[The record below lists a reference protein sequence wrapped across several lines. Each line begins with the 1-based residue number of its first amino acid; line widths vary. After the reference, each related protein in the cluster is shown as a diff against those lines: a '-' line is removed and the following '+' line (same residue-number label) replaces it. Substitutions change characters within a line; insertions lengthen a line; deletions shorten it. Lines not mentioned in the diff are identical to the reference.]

1 MSEKRVA
8 CLYRVST
15 LMQVE
20 DDDIPMQKKAC
31 KEFIEKMPNWK
42 LVKEYCEK
50 GVSGY
55 KKKAIDR
62 DQLQAAKEDAL
73 KNEFD
78 ILLVFMFDRLG
89 RREDETPFVVEWFV
103 QQGIEVWSTKEGQ
116 QKFDNRVDKLLN
128 YIRYW
133 QAGGESEKTSIR
145 VKEKQSQMVKD
156 GILMY
161 GTPPYGYEMVKS
173 GIFSKKGVERKK
185 LQILPKEAE
194 VVREVY
200 KLSTEN
206 GWGGHRIAKYL
217 NEHNIPTKKNSKWT
231 VSVVNF
237 MLRNPIYKGYL
248 SYNKTSVKK
257 NGTQGR
263 IGSKDWIL
271 SEEKID
277 EIVIIDEEEWNKAQ
291 KIRES
296 RIPDRYKEE
305 NMDYESYPLQTRSK
319 ALLTGFIKC
328 GYCGCNMNS
337 SKSTDRS
344 KLKTGEVK
352 KGKERHYYRCVSRIS
367 NGGATCKT
375 GKTCYKQEEIDN
387 IVIDEVFTYLD
398 TLKKVDL
405 SDRINEI
412 NLKNKTDEEIKLK
425 EVTKK
430 LSKSQDEFETL
441 KGEIVS
447 AINGTSKFSTDILS
461 NLLEQKETEI
471 NNLQL
476 QVQELK
482 EQIEK
487 QKYDYN
493 SMVELKNLIPIWR
506 EEFEKANTEIK
517 KMLLSQI
524 IESVLVFEDKIEI
537 KLRITMKNF
546 LKYAQEMTPN
556 DSKYNQLVNP
566 SKTGYIRL

>member
-31 KEFIEKMPNWK
+31 KEFIDKMPNWN

-55 KKKAIDR
+55 KKKVADR
-62 DQLQAAKEDAL
+62 DKLQEAKEDAL
-73 KNEFD
+73 RKEFD

-145 VKEKQSQMVKD
+145 VKEKQSQMIKD
-156 GILMY
+156 GIYLY
-161 GTPPYGYEMVKS
+161 GCPPYGYETIKS
-173 GIFSKKGVERKK
+173 GIFSKKGIERKK
-185 LQILPKEAE
+185 LKILPQEADI
-194 VVREVY
+194 VKLIY
-200 KLSTEN
+200 KLSIEQ
-206 GWGGHRIAKYL
+206 GWGGHRISKYL

-237 MLRNPIYKGYL
+237 ILRNPIYKGYL
-248 SYNKTSVKK
+248 TYNKTSVKK

-263 IGSKDWIL
+263 VGSKDWIL
-271 SEEKID
+271 SDEKIND
-277 EIVIIDEEEWNKAQ
+277 IVIIDEEEWNKAQ

-296 RIPDRYKEE
+296 RIPDKYKEE
-305 NMDYESYPLQTRSK
+305 NIDYESYPLQTKSQ

-328 GYCGCNMNS
+328 GYCGAKMNS
-337 SKSTDRS
+337 STSTDRT
-344 KLKTGEVK
+344 KLKSGEIK
-352 KGKERHYYRCVSRIS
+352 KGKVRHYYRCVSRIS

-375 GKTCYKQEEIDN
+375 GKTCYKQEEIDE
-387 IVIDEVFTYLD
+387 IVIEEIFTYLD

-405 SDRINEI
+405 TDRINQI
-412 NLKNKTDEEIKLK
+412 NEKNKTDEEIKLK
-425 EVTKK
+425 EVNKK
-430 LSKSQDEFETL
+430 LSKAEDEFSTL
-441 KGEIVS
+441 KNEIVG
-447 AINGTSKFSTDILS
+447 AINGTSKFSVEILS
-461 NLLEQKETEI
+461 DLIDKKEKELNKYKI
-471 NNLQL
+471 QVDKLNN
-476 QVQELK
+476 
-482 EQIEK
+482 QIKK
-487 QKYDYN
+487 QKNDYN
-493 SMVELKNLIPIWR
+493 SMVQLKELIPIWR
-506 EEFEKANTEIK
+506 EEFNNANVEVK

-524 IESVLVFEDKIEI
+524 VEEVLVFEDKIEI
-537 KLRITMKNF
+537 SLKITMKEF
-546 LKYAQEMTPN
+546 LKYAREMSTN
-556 DSKYNQLVNP
+556 EEKTKTLVDHC
-566 SKTGYIRL
+566 KKGYS

>member
-1 MSEKRVA
+1 MSEEKRVG

-31 KEFIEKMPNWK
+31 KEFIDKMPNWT

-55 KKKAIDR
+55 KKKVSDR
-62 DQLQAAKEDAL
+62 DKLQEAKEDAL
-73 KNEFD
+73 RKEFD

-145 VKEKQSQMVKD
+145 VKEKQSQMIKD
-156 GILMY
+156 GIYLY
-161 GTPPYGYEMVKS
+161 GCPPYGYETVKS
-173 GIFSKKGVERKK
+173 GIFSKKGIERKK
-185 LQILPKEAE
+185 LKILPEEAD
-194 VVREVY
+194 VVKLIY
-200 KLSTEN
+200 KLSVEQ
-206 GWGGHRIAKYL
+206 GWGGHRISKYL

-237 MLRNPIYKGYL
+237 ILRNPIYKGYL
-248 SYNKTSVKK
+248 TYNKTSVKK

-263 IGSKDWIL
+263 VGSKDWIL
-271 SEEKID
+271 SDEKID

-296 RIPDRYKEE
+296 RIPDKYKEE
-305 NMDYESYPLQTRSK
+305 NMDYESYPLQTKSQ

-328 GYCGCNMNS
+328 GYCGAKMNS
-337 SKSTDRS
+337 STSTDRT
-344 KLKTGEVK
+344 KLKSGEIK
-352 KGKERHYYRCVSRIS
+352 KGKVRHYYRCVSRIS

-375 GKTCYKQEEIDN
+375 GKTCYKQEEIDG
-387 IVIDEVFTYLD
+387 IVIEEIFTYLD

-405 SDRINEI
+405 TDRINQI
-412 NLKNKTDEEIKLK
+412 NQKNKTDEEIKLK
-425 EVTKK
+425 EVNKK
-430 LSKSQDEFETL
+430 LAKSEDEFSTL
-441 KGEIVS
+441 KNEIIG
-447 AINGTSKFSTDILS
+447 AINGTSKFSVDILS
-461 NLLEQKETEI
+461 DLIDKKEKEI
-471 NNLQL
+471 N
-476 QVQELK
+476 EYK
-482 EQIEK
+482 MQIDKLSNQIKK
-487 QKYDYN
+487 QKDNYN
-493 SMVELKNLIPIWR
+493 SMVQLKELIPIWR
-506 EEFEKANTEIK
+506 EEFDKANVEVK

-524 IESVLVFEDKIEI
+524 VEEVLIFEDKIEI
-537 KLRITMKNF
+537 SLKITMKDF
-546 LKYAQEMTPN
+546 LKYAQEMSIKEEKT
-556 DSKYNQLVNP
+556 KALVNA
-566 SKTGYIRL
+566 SKNGYS

>member
-31 KEFIEKMPNWK
+31 KEFIDKMPNWN

-55 KKKAIDR
+55 KKKVADR
-62 DQLQAAKEDAL
+62 DKLQEAKEDAL
-73 KNEFD
+73 RKEFD

-145 VKEKQSQMVKD
+145 VKEKQSQMIKD
-156 GILMY
+156 GIYLY
-161 GTPPYGYEMVKS
+161 GCPPYGYETIKS
-173 GIFSKKGVERKK
+173 GIFSKKGIERKK
-185 LQILPKEAE
+185 LKILPQEADI
-194 VVREVY
+194 VKLIY
-200 KLSTEN
+200 KLSIEQ
-206 GWGGHRIAKYL
+206 GWGGHRISKYL

-237 MLRNPIYKGYL
+237 ILRNPIYKGYL
-248 SYNKTSVKK
+248 TYNKTSVKK

-263 IGSKDWIL
+263 VGSKDWIL
-271 SEEKID
+271 SDEKIND
-277 EIVIIDEEEWNKAQ
+277 IVIIDEEEWNKAQ

-296 RIPDRYKEE
+296 RIPDKYKEE
-305 NMDYESYPLQTRSK
+305 NMDYESYPLQTKSQ

-328 GYCGCNMNS
+328 GYCGAKMNS
-337 SKSTDRS
+337 STSTDRT
-344 KLKTGEVK
+344 KLKSGEIK
-352 KGKERHYYRCVSRIS
+352 KGKVRHYYRCVSRIS

-375 GKTCYKQEEIDN
+375 GKTCYKQEEIDE
-387 IVIDEVFTYLD
+387 IVIEEIFTYLD

-405 SDRINEI
+405 TDRINQI
-412 NLKNKTDEEIKLK
+412 NEKNKTDEEIKLK
-425 EVTKK
+425 EVNKK
-430 LSKSQDEFETL
+430 LSKAEDEFSTL
-441 KGEIVS
+441 KNEIVG
-447 AINGTSKFSTDILS
+447 AINGTSKFSVEILS
-461 NLLEQKETEI
+461 DLIDKKEKELNKYKI
-471 NNLQL
+471 
-476 QVQELK
+476 QVDKLTN
-482 EQIEK
+482 QIKK
-487 QKYDYN
+487 QKNDYN
-493 SMVELKNLIPIWR
+493 SMVQLKELIPIWR
-506 EEFEKANTEIK
+506 EEFNNANVEVK

-524 IESVLVFEDKIEI
+524 VEEVFVFEDKIEI
-537 KLRITMKNF
+537 SLKITMKEF
-546 LKYAQEMTPN
+546 LKYAREMSTN
-556 DSKYNQLVNP
+556 EEKSKALVNHC
-566 SKTGYIRL
+566 KKGYS

>member
-31 KEFIEKMPNWK
+31 KDFIEKMPNWK

-185 LQILPKEAE
+185 LQILLEEAE
-194 VVREVY
+194 VVKEVY

-217 NEHNIPTKKNSKWT
+217 NENNIPTKKNSKW
-231 VSVVNF
+231 
-237 MLRNPIYKGYL
+237 
-248 SYNKTSVKK
+248 
-257 NGTQGR
+257 
-263 IGSKDWIL
+263 
-271 SEEKID
+271 
-277 EIVIIDEEEWNKAQ
+277 
-291 KIRES
+291 
-296 RIPDRYKEE
+296 
-305 NMDYESYPLQTRSK
+305 
-319 ALLTGFIKC
+319 C
-328 GYCGCNMNS
+328 
-337 SKSTDRS
+337 
-344 KLKTGEVK
+344 
-352 KGKERHYYRCVSRIS
+352 
-367 NGGATCKT
+367 
-375 GKTCYKQEEIDN
+375 
-387 IVIDEVFTYLD
+387 
-398 TLKKVDL
+398 
-405 SDRINEI
+405 
-412 NLKNKTDEEIKLK
+412 
-425 EVTKK
+425 
-430 LSKSQDEFETL
+430 
-441 KGEIVS
+441 
-447 AINGTSKFSTDILS
+447 
-461 NLLEQKETEI
+461 
-471 NNLQL
+471 
-476 QVQELK
+476 
-482 EQIEK
+482 
-487 QKYDYN
+487 
-493 SMVELKNLIPIWR
+493 
-506 EEFEKANTEIK
+506 
-517 KMLLSQI
+517 
-524 IESVLVFEDKIEI
+524 
-537 KLRITMKNF
+537 
-546 LKYAQEMTPN
+546 
-556 DSKYNQLVNP
+556 
-566 SKTGYIRL
+566 